1 MPRKARLDAPGT
13 LHHVMIRG
21 MDGVEIFRE
30 EQDRQAFIDRLSQL
44 VESSQTRILAW
55 VLMANHVHL
64 LLFSGP
70 QGLSQFM
77 RRLLTA
83 YAIYFNRR
91 YERRGHL
98 FQDRYKS
105 IVCEEEAYLLELV
118 RYIHLNPLRA
128 GIVKGLEELNRYK
141 WSGHSVLIGK
151 EKNDWQE
158 RGYILRN
165 FHMKLG
171 KAVRAY
177 SNFIKEGMAQGRR
190 LDLVGG
196 GLVRSLGGWS
206 RVLTL
211 RSDPGK
217 VEHDARIL
225 GDEEFV
231 SSILR
236 EADEKLRKQVVSGK
250 RKGIADQVIR
260 EVCVQEE
267 VNELELRG
275 GGQKRRVSQVRARV
289 SYILSREWG
298 IPLAEIARTLGV
310 TTSAIAQAIAGFRS
324 KMKS

>member
-1 MPRKARLDAPGT
+1 
-13 LHHVMIRG
+13 MIRG

-44 VESSQTRILAW
+44 VESSQARILAW
-55 VLMANHVHL
+55 VLMANHVHF

-105 IVCEEEAYLLELV
+105 VVCEEEAYLLELV

-128 GIVKGLEELNRYK
+128 GIIKGLEELNRYK
-141 WSGHSVLIGK
+141 WSGHSVLMGK
-151 EKNDWQE
+151 QKNDWQE
-158 RGYILRN
+158 RGYVLRN

-177 SNFIKEGMAQGRR
+177 AHFIKEGMAQGRR

-196 GLVRSLGGWS
+196 GLVRSRGGWS

-211 RSDPGK
+211 RSYPGK
-217 VEHDARIL
+217 VEHDVRIL
-225 GDEEFV
+225 GDEGFV

-236 EADEKLRKQVVSGK
+236 QADEKLRKQVVSRK
-250 RKGIADQVIR
+250 RKGIVDQVVR
-260 EVCVQEE
+260 EVCVQEG
-267 VNELELRG
+267 VNELALRG
-275 GGQKRRVSQVRARV
+275 GGQKRRVSQVRAKI
-289 SYILSREWG
+289 SCILSQEWG

-310 TTSAIAQAIAGFRS
+310 TTSAIAQAIAGFES